1 MRDDLCCTIR
11 TARAE
16 EAERLLAIRRQ
27 AILELT
33 VPALSPEQAQKWAA
47 GRDLAWMTTL
57 ISEKPIWV
65 AQLNEVIVGW
75 IALEGNRVI
84 GLYVDPS
91 HICRGFGVASARNRR
106 GRAWG

>member
-1 MRDDLCCTIR
+1 
-11 TARAE
+11 
-16 EAERLLAIRRQ
+16 
-27 AILELT
+27 
-33 VPALSPEQAQKWAA
+33 
-47 GRDLAWMTTL
+47 MTTL

-91 HICRGFGVASARNRR
+91 HICRGFGSRLLGTAEGELGASGAGEVILESSWNAEAFYLQRGYEPLAERPAGGARPMRK
-106 GRAWG
+106 ALLPA